1 MSPALC
7 GAIEGTHVR
16 VQKGGGR
23 TCTHVMSAPTARPA
37 QQIWRLP
44 ASVHQATRSAHN
56 PESYRGVSTCHRCYA
71 GESRGRACACRR
83 GRGTCAH
90 VIRYGRWRVLL
101 WRLWCAHDIAMCR
114 GDGRLRRRPLKSDTA
129 GRAARYPEIAEFK
142 PVTAPRTPLGGCHGH
157 LLGQIE
163 LPAGG
168 LSVWALPANF
178 RADLLI
184 CWISAGIL

>member
-1 MSPALC
+1 MLA
-7 GAIEGTHVR
+7 
-16 VQKGGGR
+16 
-23 TCTHVMSAPTARPA
+23 SA
-37 QQIWRLP
+37 RLL
-44 ASVHQATRSAHN
+44 
-56 PESYRGVSTCHRCYA
+56 
-71 GESRGRACACRR
+71 
-83 GRGTCAH
+83 
-90 VIRYGRWRVLL
+90 YGRWRVLL